1 MTCSGLVQRCYCW
14 KNYGED
20 MFETKLGEIASFRRG
35 VSYKGSELAE
45 SESDGTPM
53 INMKSFTKEGKYRP
67 EGIKFHNGNFKE
79 KDLIKSD
86 EIVLA
91 NTDLTKEGDILGAA
105 IMLPVGLQGKRVVG
119 SHHTTILTVNDERVN
134 PTYLTRIINSV
145 KIRIEIKR
153 YRRGATVK
161 GIVSNDLKRI
171 VIQIPSLD
179 EQKRTTAILDKADEL
194 NRKSKSAHAMLDSLV
209 RSLFLEMF
217 GDVRINNHNHPTMNL
232 GDFCEIVNGSTPSSK
247 EDSYWD
253 GDIPWV
259 SPVTLS
265 KLKEPW
271 LREPTRFITEEGYGS
286 CSTTMVKEDSILFS
300 SRAPIGLVAIASMPV
315 CTNQG
320 FKTLT
325 GFREHATPEY
335 MYQLM
340 KELGVYIA
348 SRGRGATFTEIS
360 KSIMAAIEVPIPP
373 MTEQRRFSSTF
384 KAIYHNLESSNMSLQ
399 DGVTMRESL
408 IQELIH

>member
-1 MTCSGLVQRCYCW
+1 
-14 KNYGED
+14 
-20 MFETKLGEIASFRRG
+20 MFEVTLGEIASFRRG
-35 VSYKGSELAE
+35 VSYRGSDLAE
-45 SESDGTPM
+45 SELDGTLM
-53 INMKSFTKEGKYRP
+53 INLKSFTQDGEYRP
-67 EGIKFHNGNFKE
+67 DGIKFHNGTFKE
-79 KDLIKSD
+79 KSFIKPN
-86 EIVLA
+86 EIVMC
-91 NTDLTKEGDILGAA
+91 NTCQTRGGELLGASVM
-105 IMLPVGLQGKRVVG
+105 IPHDFHGKKVVG
-119 SHHTTILTVNDERVN
+119 SHHTTVLTITNDNVLPE
-134 PTYLTRIINSV
+134 YLTRVLNSPRIRMKV
-145 KIRIEIKR
+145 KQYK
-153 YRRGATVK
+153 RGALIQ
-161 GIVSNDLKRI
+161 GILTDDLKNI
-171 VIQIPSLD
+171 VLQIPPLD

-232 GDFCEIVNGSTPSSK
+232 GDFCEIVNGSTPRSK
-247 EDSYWD
+247 EDSYWG

-265 KLKEPW
+265 KLEEPW
-271 LREPTRFITEEGYGS
+271 LRVPTRFITEEGYES

-340 KELGVYIA
+340 KELGDSIA

-373 MTEQRRFSSTF
+373 LTEQRRFSSIF
-384 KAIYHNLESSNMSLQ
+384 KAIYNNREMSDLSLQ
-399 DGVTMRESL
+399 HGIAMSASL